1 MSRFGRDGRVFF
13 FEEPIFTDGET
24 ALDVDRRDGNLFVIQ
39 PKLPHGTDGEQ
50 ALNQLRK
57 FLDELIVGHD
67 IHEHISWYYTPMM
80 FRWSSH
86 LTPKALVYD
95 CMDELS
101 AFRNAPAE
109 LVDRERE
116 LLSAADV
123 VFTGGQSLY
132 EAKKDAHP
140 SVHAF
145 PSSIDVKHFAKALK
159 PNAEPDDMAGIS
171 RPRIGF
177 IGVIDERLDI
187 DLLDQIAQ
195 LGPDFEYVMIGPVVK
210 IDVNDLPRRKNIHY
224 LGAKAY
230 DELPFYIGTWDVAI
244 LPFAINE
251 STRYISPTKTPEY
264 LAAGRPVVSTP
275 IRDVVRPYG
284 DQGLVQIASSP
295 DEFVRGIETALNSD
309 GENRRAQADEFL
321 SNMSWDVTYRS
332 MLRLIDEAI
341 GARPNMA
348 ARSAK
353 SVGFS

>member
-1 MSRFGRDGRVFF
+1 
-13 FEEPIFTDGET
+13 
-24 ALDVDRRDGNLFVIQ
+24 
-39 PKLPHGTDGEQ
+39 
-50 ALNQLRK
+50 
-57 FLDELIVGHD
+57 
-67 IHEHISWYYTPMM
+67 
-80 FRWSSH
+80 
-86 LTPKALVYD
+86 
-95 CMDELS
+95 
-101 AFRNAPAE
+101 
-109 LVDRERE
+109 
-116 LLSAADV
+116 
-123 VFTGGQSLY
+123 
-132 EAKKDAHP
+132 
-140 SVHAF
+140 
-145 PSSIDVKHFAKALK
+145 
-159 PNAEPDDMAGIS
+159 
-171 RPRIGF
+171 
-177 IGVIDERLDI
+177 
-187 DLLDQIAQ
+187 
-195 LGPDFEYVMIGPVVK
+195 MIGPVVK

-341 GARPNMA
+341 GGRPNMA
-348 ARSAK
+348 VRSAK